1 MRTIGI
7 FFFLSVLSI
16 RASGQVDTLTQ
27 LEAPSN
33 AFANSFATKFPGLK
47 YSFDEVRQVHNYS
60 GNWDFDGDGNADD
73 LFFIG
78 NGGAHVYFHLRMKL
92 TSENTIRDY
101 EYILSDFP
109 FLETFDDLRGR
120 SGQFQ
125 GLLVVHD
132 FNGDGVM
139 DLLIRNNG
147 YIRTDGVYE
156 VPKALKAKD
165 VLSPDIVFCLE
176 RKKLVIKDRRVFQ

>member
-1 MRTIGI
+1 M
-7 FFFLSVLSI
+7 
-16 RASGQVDTLTQ
+16 
-27 LEAPSN
+27 
-33 AFANSFATKFPGLK
+33 
-47 YSFDEVRQVHNYS
+47 RQVHNYS
-60 GNWDFDGDGNADD
+60 GNWDFDGDGKEDD

-78 NGGAHVYFHLRMKL
+78 NGGAHLYFHPRIKL

-109 FLETFDDLRGR
+109 FLETFDDLRGV
-120 SGQFQ
+120 QVNFKAC
-125 GLLVVHD
+125 LLFMD

-139 DLLIRNNG
+139 DLLIRNNW

-156 VPKALKAKD
+156 VPKALKAKG
-165 VLSPDIVFCLE
+165 VLSSDIVFCIE